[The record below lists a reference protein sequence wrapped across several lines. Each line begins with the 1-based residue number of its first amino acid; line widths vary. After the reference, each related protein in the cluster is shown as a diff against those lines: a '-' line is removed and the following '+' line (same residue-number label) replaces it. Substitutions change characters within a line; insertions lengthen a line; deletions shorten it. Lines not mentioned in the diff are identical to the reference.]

1 MIDGK
6 IIFLLLLIATCVA
19 LSYAGLWME
28 WRNRAIATIQSV
40 SRIRPLRR
48 FYSQGSRRQA
58 PLMAGPQK

>member
-6 IIFLLLLIATCVA
+6 IVFLLLLIATCVA

-48 FYSQGSRRQA
+48 FYS
-58 PLMAGPQK
+58 